1 MILPLG
7 DAPNPRGTPFATYL
21 LILINVA
28 AYLLFTLPL
37 SVEPPDPN
45 DPTLAE
51 YVRVIRDAL
60 PPGPALEQALR
71 ELSAYDLFVFRHGF
85 RPASPSVL
93 AMFAAMFLHA
103 GLLHLVGNMLF
114 LWIYGDNVEH
124 RLGPPGFV
132 LWYLV
137 SGVAATLFQTGFSLG
152 SPIPMIGASGAV
164 SGVLGFYFIWFPHNH
179 VRLLVA
185 FFPFYMNVVHV
196 GARLVLG
203 FYLVADN
210 LLPFLFTWGRQGGG
224 VAHGAHIGGFLLGLA
239 VAWVLDRREMN
250 GRPREYHRLRR
261 GELAADTPAAA
272 LAAAL
277 AQGDHGRAAEI
288 YFGLGAAETRGVL
301 GAEDALRLGDWLAR
315 NGHGKAALVLYE
327 RQLRDDPRGP
337 GAAEAH
343 LGAGLVQ
350 LRDLHRPAV
359 AYQHFLDA
367 LDLDPAPATA
377 QKARAGLAEI
387 AALQKLQLRRWPGR

>member
-7 DAPNPRGTPFATYL
+7 DAPNPRGTPFATYV

-28 AYLLFTLPL
+28 VYLLFTLPL
-37 SVEPPDPN
+37 GYQPADPN

-51 YVRVIRDAL
+51 YVQVIRDTL
-60 PPGPALEQALR
+60 PPGAPLEQALR
-71 ELSAYDLFVFRHGF
+71 ELSAYDLFVFRYGF

-93 AMFAAMFLHA
+93 ALFAAMFLHA

-124 RLGPPGFV
+124 RVGPPGFM

-137 SGVAATLFQTGFSLG
+137 SGVAATFFQTLFTLG

-164 SGVLGFYFIWFPHNH
+164 SGVLGFYFIWFPHNQ

-185 FFPFYMNVVHV
+185 FFPFYVNVVHV

-210 LLPFLFTWGRQGGG
+210 LLPFLFSWGTQGGG
-224 VAHGAHIGGFLLGLA
+224 VAHGAHIGGFLLGLV
-239 VAWVLDRREMN
+239 VAWLLNRREVN
-250 GRPREYHRLRR
+250 GRPKEYHRMRP
-261 GELAADTPAAA
+261 GEIATDTPGHALTAA
-272 LAAAL
+272 LER
-277 AQGDHGRAAEI
+277 GDYAKAAEI
-288 YFGLGAAETRGVL
+288 YFGLGPAETRRGL
-301 GAEDALRLGDWLAR
+301 APDDALALGEWLAQ
-315 NGHGKAALVLYE
+315 NGHAQAALTLYQ
-327 RQLRDDPRGP
+327 RYLRDHPGGPR
-337 GAAEAH
+337 AADAH
-343 LGAGLVQ
+343 LGAGRVQ
-350 LRDLHRPAV
+350 LHAQHQPAS

-367 LDLDPAPATA
+367 LDLDPTPATA
-377 QKARAGLAEI
+377 QAARAGLAEI
-387 AALQKLQLRRWPGR
+387 NGLQKFQLGRWPDR

>member
-7 DAPNPRGTPFATYL
+7 DAPNPRGVPFATYL

-28 AYLLFTLPL
+28 VYLMFTLPL
-37 SVEPPDPN
+37 SYQPPDPN
-45 DPTLAE
+45 DPALVE
-51 YVRVIRDAL
+51 YLQIIRDTL
-60 PPGPALEQALR
+60 PPGAALEQALR
-71 ELSAYDLFVFRHGF
+71 QLSAYDLFVFRYGF

-124 RLGPPGFV
+124 RLGPPSFV
-132 LWYLV
+132 FWYLV
-137 SGVAATLFQTGFSLG
+137 SGVAATLFQTMFSVG

-164 SGVLGFYFIWFPHNH
+164 SGALGFYFVWFPHNQ

-185 FFPFYMNVVHV
+185 LFPFYMNVVHV

-203 FYLVADN
+203 VYLVADN
-210 LLPFLFTWGRQGGG
+210 LLPFLFAGGRQGGG

-239 VAWVLDRREMN
+239 VAWLLDRREVN
-250 GRPREYHRLRR
+250 GRPREYHRMRP
-261 GELAADTPAAA
+261 GEIAPGTPAHA
-272 LAAAL
+272 LTTAL
-277 AQGDHGRAAEI
+277 ERGDCAEAAEI
-288 YFGLGAAETRGVL
+288 YFGLGPAETRGVL
-301 GAEDALRLGDWLAR
+301 TADNAVKLGDWLAH
-315 NGHGKAALVLYE
+315 NGHSKAALTLYQ
-327 RQLRDDPRGP
+327 RHLRDDPRGP
-337 GAAEAH
+337 RAADAH
-343 LGAGLVQ
+343 LGAGLVE
-350 LRDLHRPAV
+350 LRDLHRPAA

-367 LDLDPAPATA
+367 LDLNPTPATA
-377 QKARAGLAEI
+377 QRARAGLAEI